1 MIISPGRLSSDSLK
15 IIYKIEFA
23 AGGGF
28 SKRPNIVKYLEAA
41 RNKMARIITAT
52 FDGEEFI
59 PDEPVDLKPGTRVTL
74 TIIEV
79 IGKKE
84 ELSIK

>member
-59 PDEPVDLKPGTRVTL
+59 PDEPVDFKTRHESY
-74 TIIEV
+74 INDIEV